1 MTVRQDIGI
10 GATFPDYQLEDQAG
24 ALRKLSELQGGN
36 PMVLHLSRGSYDP
49 KEHRFLRNLVDSYP
63 EFRVAY
69 TRLVVICTD
78 SPLNLNEF
86 RDAVG
91 ASWPFLG
98 DPERTVQH
106 DSTSRSSRIHTTP

>member
-1 MTVRQDIGI
+1 MRDDIVV
-10 GATFPDYQLEDQAG
+10 GAAFPDYELEDQSG
-24 ALRKLSELQGGN
+24 VLRKLSELQGGN

-78 SPLNLNEF
+78 NPLNLNEF
-86 RDAVG
+86 RDSVG
-91 ASWPFLG
+91 ASGHFWVTPSG
-98 DPERTVQH
+98 RCSRT
-106 DSTSRSSRIHTTP
+106 STSRSSPIPTIR